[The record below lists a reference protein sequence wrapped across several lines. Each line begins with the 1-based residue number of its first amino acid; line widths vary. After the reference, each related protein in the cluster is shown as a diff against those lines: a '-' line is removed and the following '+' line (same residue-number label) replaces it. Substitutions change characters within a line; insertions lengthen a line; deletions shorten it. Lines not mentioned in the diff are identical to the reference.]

1 MKNEHILDILD
12 EGLSAENA
20 ALIEAH
26 TAICQSCRA
35 AVQASK
41 ISSAMFRETSG
52 QFFDPSPFF
61 QAKILNALRENQT
74 LQKPAAAFWR
84 WWQASSALV
93 AVMIVAVFSL
103 IALTVF
109 APSANAGETQA
120 GVANDNP
127 FSTESV
133 LIQPKTRKDLTTEQT
148 FELIYETKK

>member
-12 EGLSAENA
+12 DGLSAENA

-26 TAICQSCRA
+26 TVNCENCRQ

-41 ISSAMFRETSG
+41 ISAAMFQRASNEVF
-52 QFFDPSPFF
+52 QPSPFF
-61 QAKILNALRENQT
+61 QAKVLNALRENQT
-74 LQKPAAAFWR
+74 LQKPVAAFWR
-84 WWQASSALV
+84 WWQASAAMVALM
-93 AVMIVAVFSL
+93 VMTVFSL

-109 APSANAGETQA
+109 APSASAGETQT

-133 LIQPKTRKDLTTEQT
+133 LIQPKTRPDLTTEQT